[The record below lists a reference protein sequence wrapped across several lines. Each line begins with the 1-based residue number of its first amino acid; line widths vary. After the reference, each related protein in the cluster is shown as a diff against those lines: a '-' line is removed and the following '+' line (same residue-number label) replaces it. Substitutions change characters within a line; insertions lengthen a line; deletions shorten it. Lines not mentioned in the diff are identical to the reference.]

1 MRSIFSIT
9 FLLGILSILNSCDN
23 KQTYEA
29 VSESALYPGGD
40 ATTDDFSVNAFGHA
54 APNISD
60 DKQMQFVTGNA
71 FFKRNWVT
79 APSSTADLDGL
90 GALFNAKSCSSCHFL
105 DGKGEPGFEKGQSSA
120 LLFRLS
126 VPSENKTTKAEPYYG
141 NQFNH
146 LAILGVKEE
155 GDVKIEYKEI
165 QGAYPDGETYSLR
178 KPIYSFTNLNYGEMQ
193 EDVMISPRVAPH
205 IIGLGL
211 LEAIDEKD
219 ILALADPED
228 KNKDGI
234 SGRPNYVK
242 NVATKNLELGRFGW
256 KANEPNVKQ
265 QVAAAF
271 QGDMGLSS
279 SLFSEE
285 NETKLQAQFISTE
298 TGGNPEVSDDILE
311 RVTLYSQVLAVPKR
325 RNANDDKILSGQ
337 KIFYEIG
344 CNNCHNLSFT
354 TSKHEDIPEFD
365 KQKIYPYTDLLL
377 HDMGEDL
384 ADNRPDG
391 EASGVE
397 WRTPPLWGI
406 GLVKTVNGHTT
417 LLHDG
422 RARNVEEAILWHG
435 GEAEETKNQF
445 KNLSKTERENLI
457 SFVNSL

>member
-9 FLLGILSILNSCDN
+9 FLFGILIILNSCDN
-23 KQTYEA
+23 IQTYEA

-126 VPSENKTTKAEPYYG
+126 IPSETNTTKAEPTYG

-155 GDVKIEYKEI
+155 GEVKIEYEEI
-165 QGAYPDGETYSLR
+165 NREFPDGETYTLR
-178 KPIYSFTNLNYGEMQ
+178 KPIYSFTNLNYGKMQ
-193 EDVMISPRVAPH
+193 QDVMVSPRVAPH

-234 SGRPNYVK
+234 SGRPNYVN
-242 NVATKNLELGRFGW
+242 NVVSKNLELGRFGW

-279 SLFSEE
+279 SLFMDE
-285 NETKLQAQFISTE
+285 NETTIQAKFIDAE
-298 TGGNPEVSDDILE
+298 TGGQPEISDDILD

-325 RNANDDKILSGQ
+325 RNTDNKNIIKGEQLFS
-337 KIFYEIG
+337 EIG
-344 CNNCHNLSFT
+344 CSACHNPSFVT
-354 TSKHEDIPEFD
+354 AEHKDIPAFNN
-365 KQKIYPYTDLLL
+365 QSIYPYTDLLL
-377 HDMGEDL
+377 HDMGKGL

-391 EASGVE
+391 NATRME
-397 WRTPPLWGI
+397 WKTPPLWGI

-417 LLHDG
+417 LMHDG

-435 GEAEETKNQF
+435 GEAENSKNQF
-445 KNLSKTERENLI
+445 KALSKNERVNLI
-457 SFVNSL
+457 AFVNSL

>member
-1 MRSIFSIT
+1 MSYNAY
-9 FLLGILSILNSCDN
+9 FLALLIAAIILNACGS
-23 KQTYEA
+23 KSTYQA
-29 VSESALYPGGD
+29 VSETAMYPGGR

-54 APNISD
+54 APNISSD
-60 DKQMQFVTGNA
+60 QQMQFVTGNA

-126 VPSENKTTKAEPYYG
+126 VPTEGGKTKPEPNYG

-146 LAILGVKEE
+146 LAILGEKEE
-155 GDVKIEYKEI
+155 GQVEI
-165 QGAYPDGETYSLR
+165 NYEEIIGAYPDGERYSLR
-178 KPIYSFTNLNYGEMQ
+178 KPLYTFTQLNYGSMQ
-193 EDVMISPRVAPH
+193 QDVLVSPRVAPH

-211 LEAIDEKD
+211 LEAIAADD
-219 ILALADPED
+219 ILALSDPQD
-228 KNKDGI
+228 HNSDGI

-242 NVATKNLELGRFGW
+242 NVLTDNLQLGRFGW
-256 KANEPNVKQ
+256 KANEPNVRQ

-279 SLFSEE
+279 SLFPAE
-285 NETKLQAQFISTE
+285 NETSNQGKLIQAAN
-298 TGGNPEVSDDILE
+298 GGNPEVSDDILD

-325 RNANDDKILSGQ
+325 REPNSEKVMQGAQLFS
-337 KIFYEIG
+337 EIG
-344 CNNCHNLSFT
+344 CSSCHNPSFT
-354 TSKHEDIPEFD
+354 TAQHNDIPEFG
-365 KQKIYPYTDLLL
+365 KQKIYPYTDLLV
-377 HDMGEDL
+377 HDMGEEL
-384 ADNRPDG
+384 ADQRPDG
-391 EASGVE
+391 DASGVE
-397 WRTPPLWGI
+397 WRTAPLWGI

-435 GEAEETKNQF
+435 GEAERTKTEF
-445 KNLSKTERENLI
+445 KNLSKIERENLI

>member
-1 MRSIFSIT
+1 MRSIFSSI
-9 FLLGILSILNSCDN
+9 FLLGILVLLNSCGD
-23 KQTYEA
+23 KHTYEA
-29 VSESALYPGGD
+29 VNESALYPGG
-40 ATTDDFSVNAFGHA
+40 ATTTDDFSVNAFGHA

-60 DKQMQFVTGNA
+60 EKQMQFVTGNA

-79 APSSTADLDGL
+79 APSSTKDLDGL

-126 VPSENKTTKAEPYYG
+126 IPAEGNKTKAEPNYG

-146 LAILGVKEE
+146 LAILGAKEE
-155 GDVKIEYKEI
+155 GQVKIEYKEI
-165 QGAYPDGETYSLR
+165 EGEYPDGNRYSLR
-178 KPIYSFTNLNYGEMQ
+178 KPSYSFTHLNYGEMQ
-193 EDVMISPRVAPH
+193 KDVMISPRVAPH

-219 ILALADPED
+219 ILALSDPED
-228 KNKDGI
+228 QDNDGI

-242 NVATKNLELGRFGW
+242 NVITDSLDLGRFGW
-256 KANEPNVKQ
+256 KANEPMVKQ

-285 NETKLQAQFISTE
+285 NETEAQAKFINAE
-298 TGGNPEVSDDILE
+298 TGGNPEISDDILE

-325 RNANDDKILSGQ
+325 RNANDENILAGQ
-337 KIFYEIG
+337 KLFLEVG
-344 CNNCHNLSFT
+344 CDNCHNPSFT
-354 TSKHEDIPEFD
+354 TSKHDDIPEFNN
-365 KQKIYPYTDLLL
+365 QKIYPYTDLLL

-384 ADNRPDG
+384 ADHRPDG
-391 EASGVE
+391 LASGTE
-397 WRTPPLWGI
+397 WRTAPLWGI

-435 GEAEETKNQF
+435 GEAQKSKNQF
-445 KNLSKTERENLI
+445 KALSKIERENLI

>member
-1 MRSIFSIT
+1 MRFISTSI
-9 FLLGILSILNSCDN
+9 FLLGILFILNSCGN
-23 KQTYEA
+23 KEAYEV
-29 VSESALYPGGD
+29 VSDSSLYPGGE

-60 DKQMQFVTGNA
+60 EKQMKFVTGNA

-105 DGKGEPGFEKGQSSA
+105 DGKGQPGFEKGQSSS

-126 VPSENKTTKAEPYYG
+126 IPSENNTTKAEPTYG

-146 LAILGVKEE
+146 LAIFGVKEE
-155 GDVKIEYKEI
+155 GDVNIEYEEI
-165 QGAYPDGETYSLR
+165 TGEYPDGYTYVLR
-178 KPIYSFTNLNYGEMQ
+178 KPTYSFTNLNYGEMQ
-193 EDVMISPRVAPH
+193 QDVLVSPRIAPH

-219 ILALADPED
+219 ILVLADPED

-242 NVATKNLELGRFGW
+242 NVATKKLELGRFGW

-279 SLFSEE
+279 SLFLDE
-285 NETKLQAQFISTE
+285 NETAIQAKFIHSE
-298 TGGNPEVSDDILE
+298 TGGSPEISDDILD

-325 RNANDDKILSGQ
+325 RNTESKNIIKGEQLFS
-337 KIFYEIG
+337 EIG
-344 CNNCHNLSFT
+344 CSACHKPSFVT
-354 TSKHEDIPEFD
+354 ADHKDIPELSD
-365 KQKIYPYTDLLL
+365 QSIYPYTDLLL
-377 HDMGEDL
+377 HDMGKGL

-422 RARNVEEAILWHG
+422 RARNIEEAILWHG
-435 GEAEETKNQF
+435 GEAENTKNQF
-445 KNLSKTERENLI
+445 KALSKSERENLI
-457 SFVNSL
+457 AFVNSL

>member
-1 MRSIFSIT
+1 MRSTFSGV
-9 FLLGILSILNSCDN
+9 FLLGILMLLNSCGN

-29 VSESALYPGGD
+29 ISESEIYPGG
-40 ATTDDFSVNAFGHA
+40 ATTTDDFSVNAFGHA

-60 DKQMQFVTGNA
+60 EKQMQFVTGNA

-126 VPSENKTTKAEPYYG
+126 VPDKDNKTKEEPTYG

-155 GDVKIEYKEI
+155 GDMKIEYEEI
-165 QGAYPDGETYSLR
+165 KGAYPDGKTYSLR
-178 KPIYSFTNLNYGEMQ
+178 KPVYTFTNLNYGEMQ

-228 KNKDGI
+228 KNNDDI

-242 NVATKNLELGRFGW
+242 NVITKNLELGRFGW

-285 NETKLQAQFISTE
+285 NQTKLQAPFISTE

-325 RNANDDKILSGQ
+325 RNANGDKILSGQ

-344 CNNCHNLSFT
+344 CNNCHNQSFT
-354 TSKHEDIPEFD
+354 TSKHADIPEFNN
-365 KQKIYPYTDLLL
+365 QKIYPYTDLLL
-377 HDMGEDL
+377 HDMGEGL

-391 EASGVE
+391 DATGLE
-397 WRTPPLWGI
+397 WQTPPLWGI
-406 GLVKTVNGHTT
+406 GLVQTVNGHTT

>member
-1 MRSIFSIT
+1 MSYNAY
-9 FLLGILSILNSCDN
+9 FLALLIAAIILNACGS
-23 KQTYEA
+23 KSTYQA
-29 VSESALYPGGD
+29 VSETAMYPGGR

-54 APNISD
+54 APNISSD
-60 DKQMQFVTGNA
+60 QQMQFVTGNA

-126 VPSENKTTKAEPYYG
+126 VPTEGGKTKPEPNYG

-146 LAILGVKEE
+146 LAILGEKEE
-155 GDVKIEYKEI
+155 GQVEI
-165 QGAYPDGETYSLR
+165 NYEEIIGAYPDGERYSLR
-178 KPIYSFTNLNYGEMQ
+178 NPLYTFTQLNYGSMQ
-193 EDVMISPRVAPH
+193 QDVLVSPRVAPH

-211 LEAIDEKD
+211 LEAIAADD
-219 ILALADPED
+219 ILALADPQD
-228 KNKDGI
+228 HNSDGI

-242 NVATKNLELGRFGW
+242 NVLTDSIQLGRFGW
-256 KANEPNVKQ
+256 KANEPNVRQ

-279 SLFSEE
+279 SLFPAE
-285 NETKLQAQFISTE
+285 NETSNQGKLIQAAN
-298 TGGNPEVSDDILE
+298 GGNPEVSDDILD

-325 RNANDDKILSGQ
+325 REPNSEKVMQGAQLFS
-337 KIFYEIG
+337 EIG
-344 CNNCHNLSFT
+344 CSSCHNPSFT
-354 TSKHEDIPEFD
+354 TAQHNDITEFS
-365 KQKIYPYTDLLL
+365 KQKIYPYTDLLV
-377 HDMGEDL
+377 HDMGEEL
-384 ADNRPDG
+384 ADHRPDG
-391 EASGVE
+391 DASGVE
-397 WRTPPLWGI
+397 WRTAPLWGI

-435 GEAEETKNQF
+435 GEAERTKTEF
-445 KNLSKTERENLI
+445 KNLSKIERENLI

>member
-1 MRSIFSIT
+1 MSYNAY
-9 FLLGILSILNSCDN
+9 FLALLIAAIILNACGS
-23 KQTYEA
+23 KSTYQA
-29 VSESALYPGGD
+29 VSETAMYPGGR

-54 APNISD
+54 APNISSD
-60 DKQMQFVTGNA
+60 QQMQFVTGNA

-79 APSSTADLDGL
+79 APSSTTDLDGL

-126 VPSENKTTKAEPYYG
+126 VPTEGGKTKPEPNYG

-146 LAILGVKEE
+146 LAILGEKEE
-155 GDVKIEYKEI
+155 GQVEI
-165 QGAYPDGETYSLR
+165 NYEEIIGAYPDGERYSLR
-178 KPIYSFTNLNYGEMQ
+178 KPLYTFTQLNYGSMQ
-193 EDVMISPRVAPH
+193 QDVLVSPRVAPH

-211 LEAIDEKD
+211 LEAIAADD
-219 ILALADPED
+219 ILALADPQD
-228 KNKDGI
+228 HNSDGV

-242 NVATKNLELGRFGW
+242 NVLTDSLQLGRFGW
-256 KANEPNVKQ
+256 KANEPNVRQ

-279 SLFSEE
+279 SLFPAE
-285 NETKLQAQFISTE
+285 NETSNQGKLIQAE
-298 TGGNPEVSDDILE
+298 NGGNPEVSDDILD

-325 RNANDDKILSGQ
+325 REPNSEKVMQGAQLFS
-337 KIFYEIG
+337 EIG
-344 CNNCHNLSFT
+344 CSSCHNPSFT
-354 TSKHEDIPEFD
+354 TAQHNDIPEFS
-365 KQKIYPYTDLLL
+365 KQKIYPYTDLLV
-377 HDMGEDL
+377 HDMGEEL
-384 ADNRPDG
+384 ADHRPDG
-391 EASGVE
+391 DASGVE
-397 WRTPPLWGI
+397 WRTAPLWGI

-435 GEAEETKNQF
+435 GEAEKTKTEF
-445 KNLSKTERENLI
+445 KNLSKIERENLI

>member
-1 MRSIFSIT
+1 MIT
-9 FLLGILSILNSCDN
+9 SCGN
-23 KQTYEA
+23 NQNYEA
-29 VSESALYPGGD
+29 FDDSALYPGGG

-60 DKQMQFVTGNA
+60 EDQMQFVTGNA

-105 DGKGEPGFEKGQSSA
+105 DGKGAPGFEKGQSSA

-126 VPSENKTTKAEPYYG
+126 IPTEEGGSEPEPTYG

-146 LAILGVKEE
+146 LSVLGVKEE
-155 GDVKIEYKEI
+155 GEVNIQYEEI
-165 QGAYPDGETYSLR
+165 VEKYPDGQSYSLR
-178 KPIYSFTNLNYGEMQ
+178 KPTYTFTNLNYGEMQ
-193 EDVMISPRVAPH
+193 TGVMFSPRVAPH

-219 ILALADPED
+219 ILKLADPND
-228 KNKDGI
+228 KNSDGI
-234 SGRPNYVK
+234 SGRPNYVEDISS
-242 NVATKNLELGRFGW
+242 NNLQLGRFGW
-256 KANEPNVKQ
+256 KANQPSVKQ

-279 SLFSEE
+279 SLFNDE
-285 NETKLQAQFISTE
+285 NETPFQAKTIEVE
-298 TGGNPEVSDDILE
+298 TGGTPEVSDDILE
-311 RVTLYSQVLAVPKR
+311 RVTLYSKVLAVPKR
-325 RNANDDKILSGQ
+325 RDADRPAILKGQ
-337 KIFYEIG
+337 QLFSEIG
-344 CNNCHNLSFT
+344 CNNCHKPYFITGEES
-354 TSKHEDIPEFD
+354 DIAAFE

-377 HDMGEDL
+377 HDMGEAL
-384 ADNRPDG
+384 ADHRPDG
-391 EASGVE
+391 LANGQE

-435 GEAEETKNQF
+435 GEAENTTTQF
-445 KNLSKTERENLI
+445 KNLSKNDRRNLI
-457 SFVNSL
+457 AFVNSL

>member
-1 MRSIFSIT
+1 MRSTFFSI
-9 FLLGILSILNSCDN
+9 FLLGFLILLNSCGN

-29 VSESALYPGGD
+29 VSESAIYPGG
-40 ATTDDFSVNAFGHA
+40 ATTTDDFSVNAFGHA

-79 APSSTADLDGL
+79 APSSTKDLDGL

-126 VPSENKTTKAEPYYG
+126 VPAEDDKTKPEPNYG

-155 GDVKIEYKEI
+155 GDVKIEYEEI
-165 QGAYPDGETYSLR
+165 KGAYPDGETYSLR

-193 EDVMISPRVAPH
+193 EDVMVSPRVAPH

-219 ILALADPED
+219 ILALSDPND
-228 KNKDGI
+228 KNNDGI

-242 NVATKNLELGRFGW
+242 SVITERPELGRFGW
-256 KANEPNVKQ
+256 KANEPSVKQ

-271 QGDMGLSS
+271 QGDMGLTS

-285 NETKLQAQFISTE
+285 NETVLQASFINTE
-298 TGGNPEVSDDILE
+298 TGGNPEISDDILQ

-325 RNANDDKILSGQ
+325 RNANDEKNLSGQ
-337 KIFYEIG
+337 RLFSEIG
-344 CNNCHNLSFT
+344 CSACHNPTFT
-354 TSKHEDIPEFD
+354 TSKHHDIPEFNN
-365 KQKIYPYTDLLL
+365 QKIYPYTDLLL
-377 HDMGEDL
+377 HDMGKDL

-391 EASGVE
+391 LAKGTE

-406 GLVKTVNGHTT
+406 GLIKTVNGHTT

-435 GEAEETKNQF
+435 GEAKNSKSKF
-445 KNLSKTERENLI
+445 KALSKIERENLI

>member
-1 MRSIFSIT
+1 MRFVIFCIVSIG
-9 FLLGILSILNSCDN
+9 FLFVFASCDN
-23 KQTYEA
+23 QQTYEA
-29 VSESALYPGGD
+29 VNKSALYPGGA

-90 GALFNAKSCSSCHFL
+90 GALFNSKSCSSCHFL

-126 VPSENKTTKAEPYYG
+126 VETEDGQIIPEPNYG

-146 LAILGVKEE
+146 LSIIGVKQE
-155 GDVKIEYKEI
+155 GDVDITYQELL
-165 QGAYPDGETYSLR
+165 GTYPDGENYTLR
-178 KPIYSFTNLNYGEMQ
+178 KPNYSFTALNYGEMHKN
-193 EDVMISPRVAPH
+193 VMVSPRVAPH

-211 LEAIDEKD
+211 LEAISEED

-228 KNKDGI
+228 ENKDGV
-234 SGRPNYVK
+234 SGRPNYVL
-242 NVATKNLELGRFGW
+242 NVITDSIQLGRFGW

-279 SLFSEE
+279 SLFGDE
-285 NETKLQAQFISTE
+285 NETPFQKRFIKAE
-298 TGGNPEVSDDILE
+298 NGGNPEISDDILQ

-325 RNANDDKILSGQ
+325 REAESENNITGEQLFADM
-337 KIFYEIG
+337 G
-344 CNNCHNLSFT
+344 CSACHTPSFVT
-354 TSKHEDIPEFD
+354 AEHSNIPEFND
-365 KQKIYPYTDLLL
+365 QTIYPYTDLLV
-377 HDMGEDL
+377 HDMGEAL

-391 EASGVE
+391 QATGVE

-435 GEAEETKNQF
+435 GEAESSKNKF
-445 KNLSKTERENLI
+445 KKLSKAERDNLI
-457 SFVNSL
+457 GFVNSL